1 MGSIWISPSK
11 LLGQILKGPW
21 PLQQYMGGKGNK
33 HDNCV
38 NHELPDWLTLDSG
51 SRAKV
56 RFIAAF
62 LLHGKRSY
70 MSLWPEW
77 NSVLSFGESDAS
89 LRRRIHVC
97 GLQSH
102 LDSNPSESLK
112 TPIFC
117 NSGLCLGLVIS
128 ASSLG
133 DDKPQSHWS
142 KPLKNWNWGKGL
154 SALVRKQVDC
164 V

>member
-11 LLGQILKGPW
+11 LLGQIPMATPALYERKRKW
-21 PLQQYMGGKGNK
+21 GNK

-70 MSLWPEW
+70 EW
-77 NSVLSFGESDAS
+77 NSVLSSGESDAS
-89 LRRRIHVC
+89 LRRRIRVC

-154 SALVRKQVDC
+154 SALVRRQVDC